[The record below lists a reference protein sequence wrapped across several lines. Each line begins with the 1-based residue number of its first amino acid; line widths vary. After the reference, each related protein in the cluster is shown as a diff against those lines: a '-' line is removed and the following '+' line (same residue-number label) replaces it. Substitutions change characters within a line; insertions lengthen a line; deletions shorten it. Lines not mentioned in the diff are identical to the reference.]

1 MERVAAGAAVIDAA
15 ERLRVVAGRA
25 GTWNAAERREA
36 LGAMERATALLAAAR
51 SAVLTAER
59 DAESWR
65 RTGDRS
71 VEAWHGRTSGVG
83 SGQARAR
90 MRQAEAWTS
99 FDALSRAAENGDISS
114 RHVDAAGRV
123 LRTVG
128 EAARQALVAPEV
140 QRDLLAVARRMD
152 APRFA
157 REVARTAA
165 RLEPAS
171 LDRSLERQRAERFLH
186 LSESPDGT
194 RLSGLV
200 DRQSGRRLRLALE
213 AASPRPAADDD
224 RTGPQRLADA
234 LVAVADTVLSSPATG
249 SGAAVR
255 PHVSFL
261 MTAETWAG
269 LRAAQARRVVEA
281 GAGRGTGGEESVRGA
296 GGESSGRGTPVGDLA
311 ASPLQFAGR
320 VDPVTDDEGE
330 PVPFD
335 EVARVL
341 CDCSLTRIVVDAGG
355 EPLDLGREQRTYTG
369 AQRRAVLARDGACAW
384 EGCGAPVRWCEV
396 HHIHWW
402 DRDDGPTSVEN
413 GVTLCR
419 FHHHEVH
426 RRDLHLARE
435 RDPAPERTMEPAARA
450 GGARYRVLARD
461 GTVVAGTVGGSSG
474 SSHGDHPRMSDPAA
488 RLSA

>member
-15 ERLRVVAGRA
+15 ERLRVVAGGA
-25 GTWNAAERREA
+25 GSWNAAERREA
-36 LGAMERATALLAAAR
+36 LAVMERATALLVAAR

-59 DAESWR
+59 DAGTWR

-90 MRQAEAWTS
+90 LRQAEAWTS
-99 FDALSRAAENGDISS
+99 LDALSSAAENGDISS

-123 LRTVG
+123 LGTVG
-128 EAARQALVAPEV
+128 DAARRALVAPEV
-140 QRDLLAVARRMD
+140 QRDLLAAARRMD

-186 LSESPDGT
+186 LSESPEGT

-213 AASPRPAADDD
+213 AASPRPASDDD

-269 LRAAQARRVVEA
+269 LRGAQSRRVAQGGES
-281 GAGRGTGGEESVRGA
+281 AGRGTA
-296 GGESSGRGTPVGDLA
+296 VGVLA
-311 ASPLQFAGR
+311 ATPLLFDGP
-320 VDPVTDDEGE
+320 VDPVRDDEGE

-341 CDCSLTRIVVDAGG
+341 CDCSLTRIVVDADG
-355 EPLDLGREQRTYTG
+355 EPLDLGRVQRTYTG
-369 AQRRAVLARDGACAW
+369 AQRRAVLARDGGCAW
-384 EGCGAPVRWCEV
+384 AGCDAAVRWCEV
-396 HHIHWW
+396 HHIRWW

-435 RDPAPERTMEPAARA
+435 RDPATERTKEPAAGA
-450 GGARYRVLARD
+450 GGARYRILARD
-461 GTVVAGTVGGSSG
+461 GTVVAGTVGESDGSG
-474 SSHGDHPRMSDPAA
+474 HGDHPRMSDLAA

>member
-1 MERVAAGAAVIDAA
+1 MEHVAAGAAVIDAA
-15 ERLRVVAGRA
+15 ERLRVVAGGA
-25 GTWNAAERREA
+25 GSWNAAERREA
-36 LGAMERATALLAAAR
+36 LAVMERATALLVAAR

-59 DAESWR
+59 DAGTWR

-90 MRQAEAWTS
+90 LRQAEAWTS
-99 FDALSRAAENGDISS
+99 LDALSRAAETGDISS

-123 LRTVG
+123 LGTVG
-128 EAARQALVAPEV
+128 DAARRVLVAPEV
-140 QRDLLAVARRMD
+140 QRDLLAAARRMD

-186 LSESPDGT
+186 LSESPEGT

-234 LVAVADTVLSSPATG
+234 LVAVADTVLSAPETG
-249 SGAAVR
+249 RGAAVR

-261 MTAETWAG
+261 MTAQTWAA
-269 LRAAQARRVVEA
+269 LRGAQARRVAEA
-281 GAGRGTGGEESVRGA
+281 GSGHGA
-296 GGESSGRGTPVGDLA
+296 GGGHVA
-311 ASPLQFAGR
+311 APLVFDGP

-341 CDCSLTRIVVDAGG
+341 CDCSLTRIVVGARG

-369 AQRRAVLARDGACAW
+369 AQRRAVLARDGGCAW
-384 EGCGAPVRWCEV
+384 EGCGAAVRWCEV
-396 HHIHWW
+396 HHIRWW
-402 DRDDGPTSVEN
+402 DRDGGPTSVEN

-435 RDPAPERTMEPAARA
+435 QGPS
-450 GGARYRVLARD
+450 GGRGEVRYRVLSRD
-461 GTVVAGTVGGSSG
+461 GTLVAGRGPGAEREGEDARERV
-474 SSHGDHPRMSDPAA
+474 SDPPA